1 MNKPVYL
8 GVYAFGIGSMIVND
22 AFYADIEEITLVET
36 VEQEADS
43 LTIILKD
50 PDFKYVDGAFFR
62 EDTPVNFRGGW
73 DDNTVLE
80 FEGFISVI
88 DVDFPEDGIPT
99 LTITCMDNSRKMNY
113 QKKKRTWENVK
124 LSDVIRIL
132 AAEHG
137 LVPDVEEIGEI
148 KPIISQGDVTDIRFI
163 LDAVKAESEEYYVR
177 VTLNKLTVKKEKIDE
192 PSTTELWYRQY
203 PYDIFSF
210 SPRVNKENKPKTTE
224 KSDINN
230 VSGKTETGTANNDTQ
245 RPVSGTVTPTKGSG
259 GMTRIGGEWESVK

>member
-1 MNKPVYL
+1 
-8 GVYAFGIGSMIVND
+8 
-22 AFYADIEEITLVET
+22 
-36 VEQEADS
+36 
-43 LTIILKD
+43 
-50 PDFKYVDGAFFR
+50 
-62 EDTPVNFRGGW
+62 
-73 DDNTVLE
+73 
-80 FEGFISVI
+80 
-88 DVDFPEDGIPT
+88 
-99 LTITCMDNSRKMNY
+99 MDNSRKINY

-210 SPRVNKENKPKTTE
+210 SPRVNKENKPKTTA
-224 KSDINN
+224 KSDISN

-245 RPVSGTVTPTKGSG
+245 RPVSGNYTPTKGDSIQRAFTTAEKAVSKSSSGSG
-259 GMTRIGGEWESVK
+259 GGGGFSGGGGGGGGGSSYGGR